1 MKNISEVWEYID
13 HKRPSSIKIHKW
25 KQSYHGVC
33 QALIFFNIFMTTS
46 RDDFY
51 KLKIPQSKNKNYYMR
66 RKIQVL
72 YPNGKISKPSTIE
85 GILNSSFKCFYKKN
99 TSKSD
104 SYSDRDKID
113 DLFFDDDMKY
123 FSYLLK
129 STLKHDSDFSPNIYS
144 N

>member
-1 MKNISEVWEYID
+1 MKNISDVWEYID
-13 HKRPSSIKIHKW
+13 YKRPTSIKKSNW
-25 KQSYHGVC
+25 KRSYHGVC
-33 QALIFFNIFMTTS
+33 QILIFFNIFMTTS
-46 RDDFY
+46 RDEFH
-51 KLKIPQSKNKNYYMR
+51 KLKIPHSNNKNYYMR

-85 GILNSSFKCFYKKN
+85 GILKSSFKRFYKKN
-99 TSKSD
+99 TLKSS
-104 SYSDRDKID
+104 SYSDREKID
-113 DLFFDDDMKY
+113 DLFFDDDMQF